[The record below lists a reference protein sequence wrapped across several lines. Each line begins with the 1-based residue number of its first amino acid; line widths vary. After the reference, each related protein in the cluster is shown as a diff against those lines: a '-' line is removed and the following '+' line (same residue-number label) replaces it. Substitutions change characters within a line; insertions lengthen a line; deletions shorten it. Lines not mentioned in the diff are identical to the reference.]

1 MARFE
6 NAISKHDLG
15 GVLGRSV
22 LCLINGRLGSV
33 CSLSSTDFNTVGIN
47 ATHRVNVRGTSFCFL
62 CCVWLLPVHAYRCN
76 VLESRRIIEAGEK
89 RVIVI
94 EKSAR
99 LRPGLFFRLF
109 CSNPIQTTASLRS
122 LAHDCSV
129 TISTPV
135 FRHPCLVR
143 TLNNK
148 DFVRRRG
155 RNSRN
160 IGPAS
165 VKRSRNYARLSA
177 ARSYIDA
184 VGSFIA
190 YILWRAG
197 RRCHRCKFF
206 LGYRCISV
214 SCESLSR

>member
-1 MARFE
+1 MARFG

-22 LCLINGRLGSV
+22 LCLTNGRLGSV
-33 CSLSSTDFNTVGIN
+33 CSLSSTGFNTVGIN

-62 CCVWLLPVHAYRCN
+62 CCVWLLLVHAHRCN
-76 VLESRRIIEAGEK
+76 VLESRRIVEAGEK

-99 LRPGLFFRLF
+99 LRLGLFFRLF
-109 CSNPIQTTASLRS
+109 CSSPIRTTASLRS
-122 LAHDCSV
+122 LAHDCNV
-129 TISTPV
+129 TVSTPV
-135 FRHPCLVR
+135 FRHPCLIR

-177 ARSYIDA
+177 ARSYIDET
-184 VGSFIA
+184 STRQ
-190 YILWRAG
+190 LG
-197 RRCHRCKFF
+197 R
-206 LGYRCISV
+206 
-214 SCESLSR
+214 LSRIYCGVQED

>member
-33 CSLSSTDFNTVGIN
+33 CSLSSTGFNTVGIN

-62 CCVWLLPVHAYRCN
+62 CCVWLLLVHAHRCN
-76 VLESRRIIEAGEK
+76 VLESRRIVEAGEK

-122 LAHDCSV
+122 FVRWLTIVASPYQRRCSV
-129 TISTPV
+129 IRV
-135 FRHPCLVR
+135 
-143 TLNNK
+143 
-148 DFVRRRG
+148 
-155 RNSRN
+155 
-160 IGPAS
+160 
-165 VKRSRNYARLSA
+165 
-177 ARSYIDA
+177 
-184 VGSFIA
+184 
-190 YILWRAG
+190 
-197 RRCHRCKFF
+197 
-206 LGYRCISV
+206 
-214 SCESLSR
+214 

>member
-1 MARFE
+1 MARFG

-22 LCLINGRLGSV
+22 LCLTNGRLGSV
-33 CSLSSTDFNTVGIN
+33 CSLSSTGFNTVGIN

-62 CCVWLLPVHAYRCN
+62 CCVWLLLVHAHRCN
-76 VLESRRIIEAGEK
+76 VLESRRIVEAGEK

-99 LRPGLFFRLF
+99 LRLGLFFRLF
-109 CSNPIQTTASLRS
+109 CSSPIRTTASLRS
-122 LAHDCSV
+122 FVRSLAHDCNV
-129 TISTPV
+129 TVSTPV
-135 FRHPCLVR
+135 FRHPCLIR

-165 VKRSRNYARLSA
+165 VKRSRNYVYQPRDRTSTK
-177 ARSYIDA
+177 RRR
-184 VGSFIA
+184 GSWVVYRVYTVA
-190 YILWRAG
+190 
-197 RRCHRCKFF
+197 CKKIKNK
-206 LGYRCISV
+206 RNRVTC
-214 SCESLSR
+214 